1 MNEQILP
8 LSALNAIPLPEENT
22 VRCLLDQAR
31 KGFRDKLVVLDDDPT
46 GIQTV
51 HDVPVYTD
59 WSRETLLQGLWEPG
73 NMFFVLTNSRSFSRE
88 QTQRVHRQIGENLAW
103 AARQAGVSFQLLS
116 RGDSTLRGHYPLE
129 TETLRQE
136 LEADLSIRYDGEI
149 IMPYFGEGGR
159 YTIGRIHYVRV
170 GEKLIPAG
178 QTEFA
183 RDATFGYRAS
193 DLAQWC
199 QEMTEGRCPADSV
212 VGIPLEQL
220 RAADVDGIAETLMA
234 ARDYSR
240 YVVDAADDRDVE
252 VFTAALLRAI
262 SAGKRFLYRCAAGL
276 VRVLGGVERRPLLTG
291 AELRKDNRPGL
302 IIVGSHVKKTTE
314 QLQRLMDSGLA
325 VEPICFDV
333 SRALEDG
340 GLPRERD
347 RVLARVEQLLKAGR
361 TAVVYTS
368 RQLMRS
374 QSDSPQDNLAF
385 SVGISQ
391 ALSSLVTRL
400 DTRPGYLIAKGGIT
414 SSDIGVKG
422 LGVKRAWVM
431 GQLLPGVPVW
441 QTGDDSRFPGLPYI
455 IFPGNVGS
463 ADSLRQA
470 VEILQTGGTSCA
482 Q

>member
-8 LSALNAIPLPEENT
+8 LSALNAIPLPEKGM

-31 KGFRDKLVVLDDDPT
+31 KGFCDKLVVLDDDPT

-51 HDVPVYTD
+51 HSVPVYTD
-59 WSRETLLQGLWEPG
+59 WSRETLLQGLQEPG

-88 QTQRVHRQIGENLAW
+88 QTQRIHRQIGENLAW
-103 AARQAGVSFQLLS
+103 AARQTGRSFQLLS

-129 TETLRQE
+129 TETLRRE
-136 LEADLSIRYDGEI
+136 LEAALCVCYDGEI

-159 YTIGRIHYVRV
+159 YTIGSVHYVHV

-193 DLAQWC
+193 NLAQWC
-199 QEMTEGRCPADSV
+199 QEMTEGRCAADSV
-212 VGIPLEQL
+212 INIPLEQL
-220 RAADVDGIAETLMA
+220 RAADVDGIMEKLMA
-234 ARDYSR
+234 ARDFSR

-252 VFTAALLRAI
+252 VFVAALLRAI
-262 SAGKRFLYRCAAGL
+262 AAGKHFLYRCAAGL
-276 VRVLGGVERRPLLTG
+276 VRVLGGESPRPLLTG
-291 AELRKDNRPGL
+291 VELRKDNRPGL
-302 IIVGSHVKKTTE
+302 IIVGSHVNKTTE
-314 QLQRLMDSGLA
+314 QLQCLMDSGLT
-325 VEPICFDV
+325 VESICLDV
-333 SRALEDG
+333 AMALEDG
-340 GLPRERD
+340 GLQREQD
-347 RVLARVEQLLKAGR
+347 RVLARIEQLLKAGR
-361 TAVVYTS
+361 TVVVYTS
-368 RQLMRS
+368 RKLILS
-374 QSDSPQDNLAF
+374 QSNSPQDNLAF

-391 ALSSLVTRL
+391 ALSSLVARL
-400 DTRPGYLIAKGGIT
+400 DTRPGYIIAKGGIT

-482 Q
+482 E